1 MDTFLH
7 LFLAALLILLNGFFV
22 AAEFAIIRVR
32 RTRVDELAEE
42 GQASAKAVQRILGR
56 LDMFLSATQLG
67 VTMATLGLSLVGEP
81 VFVRILAPLLRAAG
95 LAGHPHILGTVSLIV
110 GFALITY
117 LEVVFGELLPKWSVI
132 AHTDQAAF
140 AVAYPMSF
148 FVRLFYPLI
157 WFLQRTAT
165 FFARLIGV
173 NPATVG
179 AHETAHS
186 EDEITAIVEA
196 AERSGTIGANEAEIV
211 DNVFKFAHTT
221 ASQIMV
227 PRVDIVYLSTTWTI
241 GKNVEIAVDNGYTR
255 YPLCEG
261 DRDHIIGMVHI
272 KDLLA
277 IAGDP
282 DADIMSVKREIPVV
296 PENKPIDE
304 LLREL
309 QKSHGHQAVVMDEYG
324 GTAGLVTLEDIL
336 EELVGEIQ
344 DEYDRPAPIEKLADD
359 RFVVASAVPIEEVTE
374 ELGITFENDAD
385 FETVGG
391 YALHALHLAPR
402 LGAHARLD
410 GFDVSVA
417 EVQGRRIRRLL
428 FVKHPAAA

>member
-1 MDTFLH
+1 MNIFLH
-7 LFLAALLILLNGFFV
+7 LFFAAVLIILNGFFV

-42 GQASAKAVQRILGR
+42 GHASAKVVQRILGR
-56 LDMFLSATQLG
+56 LDTFLSATQLG

-81 VFVRILAPLLRAAG
+81 VFESLLNPLFRLLG
-95 LAGHPHILGTVSLIV
+95 LAADPHLIATLSLII

-132 AHTDQAAF
+132 AHTERMAF
-140 AVAYPMSF
+140 FVAYPMSF
-148 FVRLFYPLI
+148 FVSLFYPPI
-157 WFLQRTAT
+157 WFLQHTAT
-165 FFARLIGV
+165 FFAKLIGV
-173 NPATVG
+173 NPAAVG

-211 DNVFKFAHTT
+211 DNVFKFAHTQ
-221 ASQIMV
+221 AVQIMV
-227 PRVDIVYLSTTWTI
+227 PRVDIVSLSTTWTI
-241 GKNVEIAVDNGYTR
+241 GKNVEVAVENGYTR

-282 DADIMSVKREIPVV
+282 KADILSIKREIPVV

-309 QKSHGHQAVVMDEYG
+309 QKGHGHQALVLDEYG

-344 DEYDRPAPIEKLADD
+344 DEYDRPVPIEKLADD
-359 RFVVASAVPIEEVTE
+359 RFVIASAVPIEEVTE
-374 ELGITFENDAD
+374 ELGIAFENEND

-391 YALHALHLAPR
+391 YALHALHLPPR

>member
-7 LFLAALLILLNGFFV
+7 LVFAAILILLNGFFV

-42 GQASAKAVQRILGR
+42 GHATAKVTQRILGR
-56 LDMFLSATQLG
+56 LDTFLSATQLG

-81 VFVRILAPLLRAAG
+81 VFEQILTPLFRVLG
-95 LAGHPHILGTVSLIV
+95 LAGNTHLVATLSLVV

-117 LEVVFGELLPKWSVI
+117 LEVIFGELLPKWWVI
-132 AHTDQAAF
+132 AHTERMAF

-148 FVRLFYPLI
+148 FVSLFYPLI
-157 WFLQRTAT
+157 WFLQHTAS
-165 FFARLIGV
+165 FFAKLMGV
-173 NPATVG
+173 NAAAVG

-211 DNVFKFAHTT
+211 DNVFKFAHTQ

-227 PRVDIVYLSTTWTI
+227 PRVDIVSLSTTWTI
-241 GKNVEIAVDNGYTR
+241 GKNVEVAVENGYTR

-282 DADIMSVKREIPVV
+282 KADILSIKRDIPVV
-296 PENKPIDE
+296 PENKPIDD

-309 QKSHGHQAVVMDEYG
+309 QKGHGHQALVLDEYG

-344 DEYDRPAPIEKLADD
+344 DEYDRPVPIEKLAED
-359 RFVVASAVPIEEVTE
+359 RFVVASAVPIEDVTE
-374 ELGITFENDAD
+374 ELGIAFENENE

-391 YALHALHLAPR
+391 YALHALHLPPR
-402 LGAHARLD
+402 LGAQARLD